1 MESLYNI
8 ESELLKMF
16 DTIEEN
22 GGEVT
27 DKELEALSIKH
38 GELKAKLESYYRAI
52 CIWESNANECKA
64 EKQRINNTQKKFENR
79 VGRLKEA
86 MLLAVQKFG
95 DEGKTNR
102 YIELPTMRLSTR
114 NSKTLIVNEERTKL
128 FIDYFTSYIR
138 ELYANGI
145 IEGGQD
151 VDLSGMLAAINA
163 EVAAEYDGEV
173 EPFTISDLETLKVKI
188 SISDSILNM
197 FKTYPEAL
205 NLLGSDP
212 IFVTCDDVT
221 PKEDFKKNIE
231 SHVASGIPC
240 TTLANIEVNQ
250 SLLIK

>member
-8 ESELLKMF
+8 ESELLRMF

-27 DKELEALSIKH
+27 DEELEALSIKQ

-52 CIWESNANECKA
+52 CVWENNANECKT

-79 VGRLKEA
+79 VSRLKEA
-86 MLLAVQKFG
+86 MLFAVQQFG
-95 DEGKTNR
+95 DTGKTNK

-114 NSKTLIVNEERTKL
+114 NNKSLVVNEERTKL

-145 IEGGQD
+145 IESGED
-151 VDLSGMLAAINA
+151 VDLSGMLAVINA
-163 EVAAEYDGEV
+163 EVKAEYDDEV
-173 EPFTISDLETLKVKI
+173 QPFTLSDLETLKVKI
-188 SISDSILNM
+188 SIEDSILNM
-197 FKTYPEAL
+197 FKNHSEAL

-212 IFVTCDDVT
+212 IFATCDNVT
-221 PKEDFKKNIE
+221 PKEDFKRNIE
-231 SHVASGIPC
+231 SHIASGIPC
-240 TTLANIEVNQ
+240 TTLANIEINQ